1 MSKGIIGSATQKDG
15 SINTVFVVILG
26 LILGFSVVFK
36 GMYFERHFLYFE
48 ATLILLVPFFVFKV
62 AKKSLVPQGLMEYGI
77 VALVAAYILSALVS
91 AVNLGEAVAA
101 TARMITYVLFYLMI
115 SRSLGSLDDVRK
127 LLGIIY
133 ISGVVTAV
141 AGLGAYFGWWNFE
154 GAVFGD
160 DRLASFFQY
169 PNTAAIFL
177 LICFIFGL
185 YLGESSKNTALN
197 YLMSAGNALIL
208 IALIGTKSRIAFI
221 VLLLVLIFYIA
232 GQNKNSKMTSALYM
246 LINVFPVIVLANWVL
261 AGYLSGA
268 FGFIKVL
275 VIVAVA
281 AIFTAGF
288 SGFSTFTA
296 KTESKT
302 KIKTLVIAGLAVSVL
317 LIAAVV
323 LIYKDNNA
331 AFSRITQIS
340 LGERTL
346 MERGFFYSDGLEIVT
361 DYPLLGT
368 GGGGWQALY
377 KKYQSYN
384 YSTNLTHNYFLQIA
398 IEVGLIGLTALLII
412 YVGLI
417 IQLIKTLSNLEE
429 RRRKVL
435 WATLTVFA
443 AISIHSVLDFNMSFG
458 SIGMSFWLFLAL
470 FRHFGEQTMEKSSE
484 TGILKKGLLKYSLVV
499 ISIIVSMVSV
509 SSLIA
514 LEHAENAV
522 NLRDENKFSSAKN
535 EFMVANKFNPL
546 RASYLAEMA
555 QLDYS
560 SGILTKD
567 PKFFRD
573 GLTEIE
579 KALKLD
585 KNNFIFFIIQG
596 KLLLASSEIEKGLMS
611 LNTARELAPWN
622 KEIYE
627 EIAYTNLM
635 LGKFFI
641 SKGDERK
648 GREYL
653 EQVLNTP
660 RMIQQR
666 LSVMHPKAKALQ
678 LEQFQLEITETIN
691 GYVEEAVK
699 I

>member
-1 MSKGIIGSATQKDG
+1 MSKATRETARQQDG
-15 SINTVFVVILG
+15 QINTFFVIILG
-26 LILGFSVVFK
+26 LIIGFSVVFK
-36 GMYFERHFLYFE
+36 GMYFERHFLYIE
-48 ATLILLVPFFVFKV
+48 AMLILLVPFFVFKV
-62 AKKSLVPQGLMEYGI
+62 AKRSLMPQGLMEYGI
-77 VALVAAYILSALVS
+77 VALVAAYILSTLIS

-101 TARMITYVLFYLMI
+101 TARLITYVLFYLMI

-169 PNTAAIFL
+169 PNTAAVFL

-185 YLGESSKNTALN
+185 YLGETSKNTALK
-197 YLMSAGNALIL
+197 YLVAAGNALIL

-232 GQNKNSKMTSALYM
+232 GQNKNRKMTSALYM
-246 LINVFPVIVLANWVL
+246 LINIIPVIVLANWVL
-261 AGYLSGA
+261 AEHLSGA
-268 FGFIKVL
+268 AGFIKVL
-275 VIVAVA
+275 IIAAIVA
-281 AIFTAGF
+281 IFNAGF
-288 SGFSTFTA
+288 NWLSPYTA
-296 KTESKT
+296 RTGL
-302 KIKTLVIAGLAVSVL
+302 KIKIQTLLIVGLSVSVL
-317 LIAAVV
+317 LTAAVV
-323 LIYKDNNA
+323 FIYRDNNT

-340 LGERTL
+340 LGERTI
-346 MERGFFYSDGLEIVT
+346 MERGFFYTDGLEIVA
-361 DYPLLGT
+361 DYPLVGT

-384 YSTNLTHNYFLQIA
+384 YSTNLTHNFFLQTA
-398 IEVGLIGLTALLII
+398 IEVGLIGLAALLII
-412 YVGLI
+412 YLGLI
-417 IQLIKTLSNLEE
+417 IQLIKIWSNLEE
-429 RRRKVL
+429 SRRKLL

-443 AISIHSVLDFNMSFG
+443 AISIHSILDFNMSFG
-458 SIGMSFWLFLAL
+458 SIGLCFWLFLAL
-470 FRHFGEQTMEKSSE
+470 FRHFGEEIVEENSE
-484 TGILKKGLLKYSLVV
+484 AGILKKRLLKYSPVAL
-499 ISIIVSMVSV
+499 SIIVSVVAV
-509 SSLIA
+509 SSSIA

-522 NLRDENKFSSAKN
+522 NLRDENKLSSAKT
-535 EFMVANKFNPL
+535 EFIVANRFNPL

-555 QLDYS
+555 QIDYS

-567 PKFFRD
+567 PQFFRD
-573 GLTEIE
+573 GLKEIE
-579 KALKLD
+579 KALRLD
-585 KNNFIFFIIQG
+585 KTNFMFFIIQG
-596 KLLLASSEIEKGLMS
+596 KLLLASGEIEKGLLS

-622 KEIYE
+622 KDIYE

-641 SKGDERK
+641 LKGDEGK

-653 EQVLNTP
+653 EQVLNVP
-660 RMIQQR
+660 GMIEQR
-666 LSVMHPKAKALQ
+666 LSAMQPTAKALQ
-678 LEQFQLEITETIN
+678 LEQYRLEVTETIK